1 MIASASAPIDF
12 RPRTRAE
19 RFRAIR
25 AISFREETPLR
36 VRTQLRRLVEQLE
49 ANSSDESGT
58 GARQEVLAAKL
69 GISVRTFQRWFAA
82 AVAEGLVR
90 FDDSWT
96 YLGRKR
102 RMTIRWQR
110 VLAGPINDPP
120 RSFDGPRRLEEQ
132 VFFDFADVA
141 SRQNDA
147 SHHDK
152 MAGCNREEVF
162 SSGHSLPPA
171 PQPPAEPA
179 DVAPAIDQ
187 REEWEG
193 LRELLKARGV
203 QAVNRML
210 DRLQRRGVEPWAV
223 QAVIRFWDVY
233 RSRWRGP
240 GALWNRLYELD
251 QAEIP
256 ETDPESRWDEVVRLW
271 PRMNGSG
278 RPEPRRGTCAAREP
292 SRVAAAPQSVR
303 SSETAAAERVDRE
316 ERARQWARQEA
327 RVERDYGSW
336 FDSLGDAQREQLLAE
351 LLDPLSLARW
361 HAERDRAKRRHLRTL
376 ALLELERRAMAQ
388 EVRA

>member
-1 MIASASAPIDF
+1 MIASASLSTDF

-25 AISFREETPLR
+25 AISFREETPPR
-36 VRTQLRRLVEQLE
+36 VQTQLRRLVEQVE
-49 ANSSDESGT
+49 ANSSDETGT
-58 GARQEVLAAKL
+58 EARQEVLAAKL
-69 GISVRTFQRWFAA
+69 GISVRTLQRWLAT
-82 AVAEGLVR
+82 AVADALLEVH
-90 FDDSWT
+90 DSWT
-96 YLGRKR
+96 IHGRRR
-102 RMTIRWQR
+102 RMTIDWQR
-110 VLAGPINDPP
+110 VLAGP
-120 RSFDGPRRLEEQ
+120 RRIDDQL
-132 VFFDFADVA
+132 FFDFERVVT
-141 SRQNDA
+141 RQDDA

-152 MAGCNREEVF
+152 MAGCNREDVF
-162 SSGHSLPPA
+162 SSGHSHPPD

-179 DVAPAIDQ
+179 GVAPEIDQ

-203 QAVNRML
+203 QAVNRTI

-251 QAEIP
+251 QADVP
-256 ETDPESRWDEVVRLW
+256 ETDPEARWDEVVKLW
-271 PRMNGSG
+271 PRMSGSA
-278 RPEPRRGTCAAREP
+278 RPDHG
-292 SRVAAAPQSVR
+292 RVAARPAGALRTSGPPRAVR
-303 SSETAAAERVDRE
+303 TSDARVAERVDRE

-327 RVERDYGSW
+327 RVERDFGGW
-336 FDSLGDAQREQLLAE
+336 FDLLAPAERERLLAE
-351 LLDPLSLARW
+351 LLDPLSLSRW
-361 HAERDRAKRRHLRTL
+361 SSERDPAKRRHLRTL